1 MNLSSIPYSKNVQ
14 LEVHNF
20 KDQYNN
26 IRFDNLDS
34 YISDGNM
41 KDILDE
47 IVDDSKDNNLNEF
60 VYNPSKQNNNLIK
73 IVDYNY
79 EYENNEDLLDE

>member
-1 MNLSSIPYSKNVQ
+1 
-14 LEVHNF
+14 
-20 KDQYNN
+20 
-26 IRFDNLDS
+26 
-34 YISDGNM
+34 M

-47 IVDDSKDNNLNEF
+47 IVDDSKDNNHKEF
-60 VYNPSKQNNNLIK
+60 VYNPSKQKNNLIK